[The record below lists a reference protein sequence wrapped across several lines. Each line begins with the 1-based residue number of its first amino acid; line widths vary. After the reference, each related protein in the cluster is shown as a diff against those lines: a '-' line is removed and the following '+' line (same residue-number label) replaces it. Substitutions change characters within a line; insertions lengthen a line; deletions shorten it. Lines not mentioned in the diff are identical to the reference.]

1 MWTGNV
7 DGMCVH
13 ACAGTQVCRY
23 RQRAMLKLGDEIPE
37 FIHPNK
43 LGVGP
48 WARKAKADSV
58 PALEEKFMPSGERG
72 TDNHSTDVKG

>member
-1 MWTGNV
+1 MDRV
-7 DGMCVH
+7 CVH

-23 RQRAMLKLGDEIPE
+23 RQRAMLKLGDETPD

-48 WARKAKADSV
+48 WAHRAKSDSV
-58 PALEEKFMPSGERG
+58 PALEEMFMSSEERDA
-72 TDNHSTDVKG
+72 DNHSTDVKG

>member
-1 MWTGNV
+1 MDGKCGRDVCTCLRRYTG
-7 DGMCVH
+7 M
-13 ACAGTQVCRY
+13 QV
-23 RQRAMLKLGDEIPE
+23 QRAMLKLGDEIPE